1 MTPQSSST
9 IVRPVTVEPGW
20 QLAVAL
26 AAFVVLGVA
35 VARAGRL
42 PLVSAIPWAAVR
54 AAVQL
59 VAVSL
64 VVGLALSHPAWAF
77 GFLTVMFTIG
87 VVTTARRTELK
98 GLRPRLAAA
107 AAMAAGAV
115 PVLLIVFLSGA
126 APLNGA
132 AIVPIGSI
140 VVGNMMTAHTLAGRR
155 FFPELRDKIG
165 IYEGVLA
172 LGLPRRRAIW
182 MVLEPV
188 ASEPLVPTLDST
200 RTVGLVTLPG
210 AFIGVL
216 LGGGTPLQAG
226 ASQLLVLVGI
236 LVGQVITV
244 TVMHR
249 MIAAAYLLPTDLR
262 GALRA

>member
-1 MTPQSSST
+1 M
-9 IVRPVTVEPGW
+9 RPVTVEPGW

-54 AAVQL
+54 AAMQL

-140 VVGNMMTAHTLAGRR
+140 VVGNMMTAHTLAARR
-155 FFPELRDKIG
+155 AFAELRARIPE
-165 IYEGVLA
+165 YEAYLSLGFTRNTAVTAIVTETLHEAIIPA
-172 LGLPRRRAIW
+172 L
-182 MVLEPV
+182 
-188 ASEPLVPTLDST
+188 DQT

-210 AFIGVL
+210 AYIGVL
-216 LGGGTPLQAG
+216 LGGGSPWEAAAAQV
-226 ASQLLVLVGI
+226 LVLVGI
-236 LVGQVITV
+236 NTGQACTAV
-244 TVMHR
+244 TARWLMAR
-249 MIAAAYLLPTDLR
+249 GLLLPPDLLER
-262 GALRA
+262 LRP